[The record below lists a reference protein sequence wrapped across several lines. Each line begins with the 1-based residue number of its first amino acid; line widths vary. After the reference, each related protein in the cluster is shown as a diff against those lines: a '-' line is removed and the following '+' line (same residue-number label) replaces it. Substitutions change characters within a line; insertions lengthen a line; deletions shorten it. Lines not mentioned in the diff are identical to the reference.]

1 MDLRKRIRI
10 GDLLIE
16 NKVISE
22 AQLDAALAEQKKT
35 RRKLGKT
42 LIDLGYIQE
51 SQLLTLLSQQLKI
64 PYIELQQYPI
74 DLEILKLLPEI
85 YARRFRAIALKE
97 ENDKILVGMTDPT
110 DIYAYDELIKV
121 LKRPIDLVAI
131 SESDLLT
138 QLETGYRKTDEIDSL
153 AEVLDVEL
161 SENDFDLSALTE
173 TTSTAD
179 APVVRLLQ
187 AIFEDAVGVQASD
200 IHIEPDSNV
209 LRIRQRID
217 GLLQEQIVDE
227 TRIATALTSRLKL
240 MAGLNISEKRL
251 PQDGRF
257 NIKVKKKN
265 IDVRLSTMPMVHGE
279 SVVMR
284 LLDHSQGLLDFEKL
298 GLPDNILQPLLD
310 LIKKPHGLILV
321 TGPTGS
327 GKTTTLYAALNEIN
341 SPTSKI
347 ITAED
352 PVEYQLPR
360 VNQVQIHEKIGL
372 TFPTV
377 LRTALR
383 QDPDVML
390 IGEMRD
396 QETVEIGL
404 RAAMTGH
411 LVFSTLHTNDAV
423 STVSRLLDM
432 GAESFLVASS
442 LKAILAQ
449 RLVRR
454 LCPDCKKPHTL
465 DQQEKSLL
473 ETITG
478 HHETWPDFYEH
489 HACNKCNNSGYKGRI
504 GIYELLLMTPALSTS
519 LHNEDNA
526 AFIQQ
531 AKQQDGFISLT
542 ESAIELAKQ
551 GITTLDEVLRIA
563 GDIDV
568 RPHQADNLTPKP
580 E

>member
-64 PYIELQQYPI
+64 PYVELQQYPI
-74 DLEILKLLPEI
+74 DREILKLLPEI

-161 SENDFDLSALTE
+161 SENDFDLNALTE

-257 NIKVKKKN
+257 NIKVKKKS

-298 GLPDNILQPLLD
+298 GIPDNILQPLQD

-341 SPTSKI
+341 LPTSKI

-372 TFPTV
+372 TFPAI

-383 QDPDVML
+383 QDPDIIL

-465 DQQEKSLL
+465 DQQEKLVL

-478 HHETWPDFYEH
+478 QQESWPDFYEH
-489 HACNKCNNSGYKGRI
+489 NACNKCNNSGYKGRI
-504 GIYELLLMTPALSTS
+504 GIYELLLMSPELSAS

-526 AFIQQ
+526 DFIKQ
-531 AKQQDGFISLT
+531 AKQQTGFISLT

-551 GITTLDEVLRIA
+551 GITTLDEILRIA

-568 RPHQADNLTPKP
+568 RHQQTDNLASNA

>member
-22 AQLDAALAEQKKT
+22 MQLNAALAEQKKT

-64 PYIELQQYPI
+64 PYLELQKYPI
-74 DLEILKLLPEI
+74 DFNILRKLPEI
-85 YARRFRAIALKE
+85 HARRFRAIALKE
-97 ENDKILVGMTDPT
+97 ENGKVLVGMADPT
-110 DIYAYDELIKV
+110 DIYAYDELQKV
-121 LKRPIDLVAI
+121 LKQPIELAAI
-131 SESDLLT
+131 SESDLLH
-138 QLETGYRKTDEIDSL
+138 QIETAYRKTDEIDSL

-161 SENDFDLSALTE
+161 AEHDFDLSALGSS
-173 TTSTAD
+173 TTSAE
-179 APVVRLLQ
+179 APVVKLLQ
-187 AIFEDAVGVQASD
+187 AIFEDAVNIQASD

-257 NIKVKKKN
+257 NIKVKNKS

-284 LLDHSQGLLDFEKL
+284 LLDHSQGLLNFNKL
-298 GLPDNILQPLLD
+298 GIPDSIVQPLQS
-310 LIKKPHGLILV
+310 LIRNPHGLVLV

-341 SPTSKI
+341 SPTNKI

-360 VNQVQIHEKIGL
+360 INQVQIHEKIGL
-372 TFPTV
+372 NFPSV

-383 QDPDVML
+383 QDPDVIL

-396 QETVEIGL
+396 KETVEIGL

-411 LVFSTLHTNDAV
+411 LVFSTLHTNDAI
-423 STVSRLLDM
+423 STINRLLDM
-432 GAESFLVASS
+432 GAESFLVATS
-442 LKAILAQ
+442 LRAVLAQ

-454 LCPDCKKPHTL
+454 LCPECKKP
-465 DQQEKSLL
+465 QELTSQDKLVL
-473 ETITG
+473 EQLIGPQTS
-478 HHETWPDFYEH
+478 WPDIYEH
-489 HACNKCNNSGYKGRI
+489 QGCNNCNNTGYKGRI
-504 GIYELLLMTPALSTS
+504 GIYELLIMTPELATS
-519 LHNEDNA
+519 LHTNDISQ
-526 AFIQQ
+526 FSQQ
-531 AKQQDGFISLT
+531 AINQPGFTSLAH
-542 ESAIELAKQ
+542 SAVELAKQ
-551 GITTLDEVLRIA
+551 GITSLDEVLRIT
-563 GDIDV
+563 GDRDLSSNSS
-568 RPHQADNLTPKP
+568 ASEN
-580 E
+580 